1 MRLTHIKLAGFKSFV
16 DPTTIPVPGHLV
28 AVCGP
33 NGCGKSNVI
42 DAVRWVLGESSAKQL
57 RGESMQDVIFNG
69 STTRKAVSRA
79 AVELVFDN
87 QAGLA
92 AGAWSSYAEI
102 SIKRVLTR
110 QGDSSYFINHQAVRR
125 RDITDLFL
133 GTGVGKSGYAIIEQ
147 GMISRII
154 EAKPEELR
162 HFLEEAAGVSK
173 YKERRRETEHRIA
186 DTRDNLSRVA
196 DIQLELQAQI
206 DKLSS
211 QASVAQ
217 HYQALQQQ
225 ISEKEQLLALQRKLD
240 AAQAFEAAKLNLLQ
254 AQTALDAALAGVR
267 ESEAQLEALRESH
280 FIASDALH
288 AAQSELYAA
297 NAEVARMEQT
307 LLHQKQSRER
317 LSAQLHQCEQEGQKL
332 SGSLQQITSDLAQQ
346 QAQLADLELDVEE
359 AHFKVE
365 EASLALPDQEQALHA
380 ADAAWEAL
388 RDQVNALVS
397 SQKLIEQQIQFIS
410 RNRQSLLSRQTQLNT
425 ELQRLAPVAPIEDWA
440 EQIDILQLELAE
452 LELQQ
457 EDTAA
462 EQLTAQQLCETSKQ
476 AIQQLQTEILQYE
489 ARESALRDVLL
500 DVENSAEFQA
510 WLTQEK
516 WVELPKIIDCI
527 QVEAGWEL
535 AVEAILGARLQGYL
549 ANSPLS
555 VPPSQVFVADLD
567 CQLGTTFSLQH
578 IEQTLLAKVSSSKP
592 ELMCALRELLGLVFC
607 VEDLAAL
614 NSMQSELQDGM
625 TIVTRQG
632 HIATRHSVFYFAGQ
646 TSESGRLARQ
656 AELRRIEGQLAL
668 LQPRSEQASERLGV
682 QELHL
687 EQIQQRLHTQQDQ
700 IQQRKQAVLHAENQ
714 RIRQQDLAEQAQAR
728 HAAIHNELQDIERQ
742 SAQEALELEQLSQAL
757 AEQQQQLAVLHA
769 DEVSTRAAR
778 DGLQQSQ
785 SQQSVQVREME
796 RAAQAAVFALQTA
809 EQKIRSLQQR
819 QLENEGLLQQQQ
831 QRFSFLQQER
841 EALLE
846 PEFDA
851 QFQAAITVRAEKE
864 RLLAT
869 ARDALNQFA
878 QTMRDYEAQKQ
889 LAEKAL
895 EAQREVVNQMRLV
908 EQEARLNVERF
919 TAELLELAVDEAA
932 LLPLLGR
939 SVKALLSEMTRL
951 TQQLSS
957 LGPVNLA
964 AMQELAASQERQ
976 VYLTE
981 QATDLEQA
989 MSTLAAAIARIDK
1002 ETRHLLQTT
1011 YDTVNANLQ
1020 ELFPALFGGGHAEL
1034 ILTGDEILDAGMS
1047 IMAQP
1052 PGKKNATI
1060 HLLSGGEKALTALS
1074 LVFSLFKLNPAP
1086 FCLLDEVDA
1095 PLDDAN
1101 TLRFC
1106 ELVKKMAQ
1114 YTQFL
1119 YISHNKLT
1127 MEMAQQLVGVTMQ
1140 EQGVSRIVAV
1150 DIEQAL
1156 KMREPELI

>member
-1 MRLTHIKLAGFKSFV
+1 VRLTHIKLAGFKSFV
-16 DPTTIPVPGHLV
+16 DPTTIPVPGNLV

-110 QGDSSYFINHQAVRR
+110 QGDSSYFINNQAVRR

-147 GMISRII
+147 GMISRIV

-196 DIQLELQAQI
+196 DIQLELQTQI

-211 QASVAQ
+211 QAGVAQ
-217 HYQALQQQ
+217 HYQALLQQ
-225 ISEKEQLLALQRKLD
+225 ISEKEQILALQRKLD
-240 AAQAFEAAKLNLLQ
+240 ANQAFETAKLNLLQ

-267 ESEAQLEALRESH
+267 ESEAQLEVLRETH
-280 FIASDALH
+280 FVASDALH
-288 AAQSELYAA
+288 AAQGELYAA

-307 LLHQKQSRER
+307 LLHLKQSRER
-317 LSAQLHQCEQEGQKL
+317 LSAQITQCEQDGQKISTAL
-332 SGSLQQITSDLAQQ
+332 SQITL
-346 QAQLADLELDVEE
+346 DLELSLSQLEELSLAVEE
-359 AHFKVE
+359 THLQVE
-365 EASLALPDQEQALHA
+365 EASLALPEQEQALHQA
-380 ADAAWEAL
+380 EAAWQTL
-388 RDQVNALVS
+388 REQLSELNN
-397 SQKLIEQQIQFIS
+397 SQKLFEQEMQFVS
-410 RNRQSLLSRQTQLNT
+410 RNRQSLLNRQTQLIA
-425 ELQRLAPVAPIEDWA
+425 ERERLVPVTQDADLA
-440 EQIDILQLELAE
+440 EQIADLHFELAE
-452 LELQQ
+452 LELQHEDCALDVQ
-457 EDTAA
+457 EVQQELEATRQAA
-462 EQLTAQQLCETSKQ
+462 QLLYTELVQL
-476 AIQQLQTEILQYE
+476 A
-489 ARESALRDVLL
+489 ARESALLDVLSSN
-500 DVENSAEFQA
+500 ENPEALQA
-510 WLTQEK
+510 WLQAEGLMQT
-516 WVELPKIIDCI
+516 PKMIDSI
-527 QVEAGWEL
+527 VVEAGWEL
-535 AVEAILGARLQGYL
+535 AVEAILGHRVQGYL
-549 ANSPLS
+549 AKAPASI
-555 VPPSQVFVADLD
+555 PPSQLFIADAW
-567 CQLGTTFSLQH
+567 GSVSTEPRAPAENS
-578 IEQTLLAKVSSSKP
+578 LLAKITSNSP
-592 ELMCALRELLGLVFC
+592 ELQRCLADLLGAVLCVADVAQLDLMRSQLAEGMCLV
-607 VEDLAAL
+607 
-614 NSMQSELQDGM
+614 SQ
-625 TIVTRQG
+625 QG
-632 HIATRHSVFYFAGQ
+632 HIATRHTLHYFAGQ
-646 TSESGRLARQ
+646 SSESGRLARQ
-656 AELRRIEGQLAL
+656 AELRSIQAQLLELRPRYAQTQAAQLAK
-668 LQPRSEQASERLGV
+668 EQQHGDIS
-682 QELHL
+682 
-687 EQIQQRLHTQQDQ
+687 QQLRVLQDQ
-700 IQQRKQAVLHAENQ
+700 MQQRKQAAQQAEY
-714 RIRQQDLAEQAQAR
+714 RHFHQQEMAQQAVAR
-728 HAAIHNELQDIERQ
+728 HAAIATELAEIEQ
-742 SAQEALELEQLSQAL
+742 QCAAEAQLLEQLSLQL
-757 AEQQQQLAVLHA
+757 AEVLQSVA
-769 DEVSTRAAR
+769 DLRTDEASQRAAR
-778 DGLQQSQ
+778 EGLQQSQ
-785 SQQSVQVREME
+785 SQHSLQVRQME
-796 RAAQAAVFALQTA
+796 RAAQAATFALQSM
-809 EQKIRSLQQR
+809 EQKIRGLQQR
-819 QLENEGLLQQQQ
+819 QQENQGLLSQQTE
-831 QRFSFLQQER
+831 RMALLLQER
-841 EALLE
+841 EALVE
-846 PEFDA
+846 PDFDD
-851 QFQAAITVRAEKE
+851 QFQAAIGVRADKE

-869 ARDALNQFA
+869 KRDALNQFA
-878 QTMRDYEAQKQ
+878 QTLREQEASKHA
-889 LAEKAL
+889 AELGL
-895 EAQREVVNQMRLV
+895 EAQRENVNQMRLL

-919 TAELLELAVDEAA
+919 TAELHELAVDEAVI
-932 LLPLLGR
+932 LPLLGR
-939 SVKALLSEMTRL
+939 SVKTLAAEIARL
-951 TQQLSS
+951 NQQLAS

-976 VYLTE
+976 AYLTE
-981 QATDLEQA
+981 QAADLEQA
-989 MSTLAAAIARIDK
+989 ITTLTAAIARIDK

-1034 ILTGDEILDAGMS
+1034 ILTGDEILDTGMS

-1114 YTQFL
+1114 FTQFL